1 MPAIVEGDFPSNSF
15 IISDVS
21 EVLSNNNTPT
31 ERRKIP
37 AGVYSMQVCNVLP
50 REYYDKP
57 DCYNEDTDNPRP
69 DAIAKR
75 LIPLEAIDG
84 KYANERHML
93 AVYMEPDEAKYSDD
107 DEGKE
112 RYGKHRTKYRI
123 GCENISKLAQAC
135 GLNSIADF
143 DDCAGKF
150 VKVTLKKKD
159 GWVNLDKVEKYGIAK
174 PIAPLRQEPKPV
186 LEPPKPEP
194 AVETATEEEVKDDI
208 PF

>member
-107 DEGKE
+107 DVGKK
-112 RYGKHRTKYRI
+112 RYGTHQTKYRM
-123 GCENISKLAQAC
+123 GCERIAKVAQAC

-150 VKVTLKKKD
+150 VKVTLTEKK
-159 GWVNLDKVEKYGIAK
+159 GWINIDTVEKYGIAK
-174 PIAPLRQEPKPV
+174 PIASLRQEPKPV
-186 LEPPKPEP
+186 LTPPE
-194 AVETATEEEVKDDI
+194 AATVQEAEQEVEKDI
-208 PF
+208 LF

>member
-1 MPAIVEGDFPSNSF
+1 M
-15 IISDVS
+15 
-21 EVLSNNNTPT
+21 SNNNTPT

-84 KYANERHML
+84 EYANERHML
-93 AVYMEPDEAKYSDD
+93 TVYMEPDEAKYSDD

-112 RYGKHRTKYRI
+112 RYGKHQAKFRMGR
-123 GCENISKLAQAC
+123 ERISKLAQAC
-135 GLNSIADF
+135 GLNSISDF

-150 VKVTLKKKD
+150 VKVTLTEKK
-159 GWVNLDKVEKYGIAK
+159 GWINIDKVEKYGIAK

-186 LEPPKPEP
+186 EPPKPEP
-194 AVETATEEEVKDDI
+194 AVETATEEEVKNDI
-208 PF
+208 LF